1 MDAKTFKHLLTVKNQ
16 TKSTIAKLDKI
27 ELEFTK
33 DNFIEKIREVKA
45 LVKSL
50 EVRIFQGFDA
60 MLDDLIEKIK

>member
-16 TKSTIAKLDKI
+16 TQSTIAKLDKI

-60 MLDDLIEKIK
+60 MLEDLIDFTK

>member
-16 TKSTIAKLDKI
+16 TQSTIAKLDKI

-60 MLDDLIEKIK
+60 MLDDLIEFTK

>member
-1 MDAKTFKHLLTVKNQ
+1 MDAKTFKYLLTVKNQ
-16 TKSTIAKLDKI
+16 TQSTIAKLDKI

-60 MLDDLIEKIK
+60 MLEDLIEFTK